1 MNRRLAVGLLSVV
14 IAGATVLIAS
24 SAQAAQTTV
33 QPAKPVQSVTLASTI
48 ALSNCSA
55 SLVRFP
61 NSADTDQAM
70 MLTNGH
76 CYEGGFLS
84 AGEVLVNEASSR
96 PGTLLD
102 ASGDSV
108 GSVRADQVLYAT
120 MTGTDVTLYRLT
132 STYDSIRSSTGATA
146 LTISA
151 GHPTDGNAIGIPSG
165 YWQQVW
171 NCQING
177 FVPTLR
183 EDEWSWQ
190 DSIRY
195 DTACDT
201 IHGTSGSPIVDE
213 ASGEI
218 VGINNTGNDDGQSC
232 TLNNPCEVDE
242 NGNVT
247 VHQGQSYGEET
258 YWFNTCLNASN
269 TLDLSTPGCML
280 PAPQAA
286 AKEGK
291 KAA

>member
-165 YWQQVW
+165 
-171 NCQING
+171 
-177 FVPTLR
+177 L
-183 EDEWSWQ
+183 
-190 DSIRY
+190 
-195 DTACDT
+195 
-201 IHGTSGSPIVDE
+201 
-213 ASGEI
+213 ASR
-218 VGINNTGNDDGQSC
+218 
-232 TLNNPCEVDE
+232 
-242 NGNVT
+242 
-247 VHQGQSYGEET
+247 
-258 YWFNTCLNASN
+258 
-269 TLDLSTPGCML
+269 
-280 PAPQAA
+280 
-286 AKEGK
+286 
-291 KAA
+291 

>member
-108 GSVRADQVLYAT
+108 GSVRADSPDCPCHRWSDHWWRRWTAT
-120 MTGTDVTLYRLT
+120 R
-132 STYDSIRSSTGATA
+132 
-146 LTISA
+146 
-151 GHPTDGNAIGIPSG
+151 
-165 YWQQVW
+165 W
-171 NCQING
+171 
-177 FVPTLR
+177 
-183 EDEWSWQ
+183 
-190 DSIRY
+190 
-195 DTACDT
+195 
-201 IHGTSGSPIVDE
+201 
-213 ASGEI
+213 
-218 VGINNTGNDDGQSC
+218 
-232 TLNNPCEVDE
+232 
-242 NGNVT
+242 
-247 VHQGQSYGEET
+247 
-258 YWFNTCLNASN
+258 
-269 TLDLSTPGCML
+269 
-280 PAPQAA
+280 
-286 AKEGK
+286 
-291 KAA
+291 